1 MPRRAQPPRLYLRR
15 DENVWIIRDGSQSIR
30 TGCGLEDRAGA
41 EKALGAYLASKFTPV
56 VYERDP
62 DRLTVAE
69 VLAAYGREHA
79 PSTRGAATIGYNI
92 AALLPFWGP
101 KKLSD
106 VRAPACR
113 EYGRWRQRSDG
124 TVRRELGTLGAAIQH
139 WHRNHGPL
147 NSVPSVTLPKSPE
160 PSPHF
165 LTRREAALLLAGAL
179 GFYLERWCDLT
190 TGQEHHRWRR
200 DHNRIQRHAA
210 RFIILGLGTGNRP
223 GVTTAVRWSP
233 SSSVGHVDVGRGVI
247 HRRGL
252 VEVQTNKR
260 KPPARLGRKLLG
272 HLRRWQRID
281 AAACEKLRA
290 AGGDEGKFETVVHY
304 EGDPVLKIRRS
315 WASAVELAGL
325 GPEVTP
331 HILRHTRATWL
342 MQNAVDPWEAAG
354 QLGMTVQV
362 LEKVYGHHHP
372 DFQRRAAEV

>member
-1 MPRRAQPPRLYLRR
+1 MPRRQQPPRLYLRR

-30 TGCGLEDRAGA
+30 TGCSLEDRAGA
-41 EKALGAYLASKFTPV
+41 EKALGAYLATKFTPV
-56 VYERDP
+56 AYERDP

-92 AALLPFWGP
+92 AALLPFWGS
-101 KKLSD
+101 KKLSE

-113 EYGRWRQRSDG
+113 EYGRWRKRSDG
-124 TVRRELGTLGAAIQH
+124 TVRRELGTLAAAIQH

-147 NSVPSVTLPKSPE
+147 NSVPSVTLPKAPE

-165 LTRREAALLLAGAL
+165 LTRQEVALLLAGAL
-179 GFYLERWCDLT
+179 GFYRERWSDLT
-190 TGQEHHRWRR
+190 TRQEHHRWRR

-210 RFIILGLGTGNRP
+210 RFIVLGLGTGNRP
-223 GVTTAVRWSP
+223 GVTTSVMWTP
-233 SSSVGHVDVGRGVI
+233 SSHAGHVDVQAGVI

-252 VEVQTNKR
+252 IEVQTNKR
-260 KPPARLGRKLLG
+260 KPPARLGRKLLS
-272 HLRRWQRID
+272 HLRRWHRID
-281 AAACEKLRA
+281 QAARSQLA
-290 AGGDEGKFETVVHY
+290 AGSNADRYLSVVHY
-304 EGDPVLKIRRS
+304 DGERVTKIRRA

-372 DFQRRAAEV
+372 DFQKRAAEI